1 MSFAA
6 FALAALATAGAN
18 ASQPDTPLA
27 AFQDYG
33 HPAVTAANCQN
44 KGPNETVCT
53 IPGKTMGRYA
63 ISAQG
68 TSTATGPGATQV
80 IELGGPGWACGR
92 AATQK
97 AQWTGPRTF
106 VAGCVVTV
114 LSDTPLQVVA
124 AFGGANAK
132 LAASGPVVTIRSLPW
147 TGVLSN
153 GPMEAGIKAPAK

>member
-6 FALAALATAGAN
+6 FALAVLVTAGAN
-18 ASQPDTPLA
+18 ASQPDVPLA

-33 HPAVTAANCQN
+33 HPAVDCQN
-44 KGPNETVCT
+44 KGPNETDCT

-63 ISAQG
+63 ISVQG

-80 IELGGPGWACGR
+80 IGLGGPGWACGR

-114 LSDTPLQVVA
+114 LSDTPLEVVA
-124 AFGGANAK
+124 AFGGANSK
-132 LAASGPVVTIRSLPW
+132 LAASGPVVTIRPLPW

-153 GPMEAGIKAPAK
+153 GPMEAGIKAQAK

>member
-18 ASQPDTPLA
+18 VSQPDAPPA

-33 HPAVTAANCQN
+33 HPAVTAADCHVR
-44 KGPNETVCT
+44 GPGQTVCV
-53 IPGKTMGRYA
+53 IPGKTAGRYA
-63 ISAQG
+63 ISVQG
-68 TSTATGPGATQV
+68 TSTATGPGATQ
-80 IELGGPGWACGR
+80 IIGLGGPGWACGQ

-97 AQWTGPRTF
+97 GQWTGPRTF

-114 LSDTPLQVVA
+114 LSDAPLEVIA
-124 AFGGANAK
+124 AFGGANTK
-132 LAASGPVVTIRSLPW
+132 PDAAGPLVTIRPLPW

-153 GPMEAGIKAPAK
+153 SPMEAGIKPAAK